1 MDHAEGHQVDDVV
14 QCPTNMHKPVS
25 SVARVSFEHCGRKV
39 EKPCDT
45 GKAKDPRMM
54 YFPVGKI
61 IPN

>member
-39 EKPCDT
+39 EK
-45 GKAKDPRMM
+45 K
-54 YFPVGKI
+54 PVILGELRSQG
-61 IPN
+61 